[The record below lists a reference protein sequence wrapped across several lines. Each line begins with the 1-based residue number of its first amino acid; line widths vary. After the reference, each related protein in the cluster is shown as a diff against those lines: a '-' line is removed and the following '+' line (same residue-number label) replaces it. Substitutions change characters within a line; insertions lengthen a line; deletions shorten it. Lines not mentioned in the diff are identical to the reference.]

1 MTHAIASAPTRP
13 PAVVTAGADSDRRH
27 REAAGHPL
35 SVSPPYLDH
44 RYRSQPYAVT
54 SRIGSI
60 TRTEHYS
67 DPRGRRARRRTSA
80 ARPGAPRRPARRPA
94 MSGRSMRDRV
104 WIGQTWRRRRDRRE
118 FTVRQVHRADRI
130 AELATDGTRLNV
142 PFTDLR
148 RKWELVRDRA
158 TPPRTSPR
166 LDG

>member
-1 MTHAIASAPTRP
+1 MT
-13 PAVVTAGADSDRRH
+13 
-27 REAAGHPL
+27 
-35 SVSPPYLDH
+35 
-44 RYRSQPYAVT
+44 
-54 SRIGSI
+54 
-60 TRTEHYS
+60 
-67 DPRGRRARRRTSA
+67 
-80 ARPGAPRRPARRPA
+80 
-94 MSGRSMRDRV
+94 GRSMRDRV
-104 WIGQTWRRRRDRRE
+104 WIGQTWRRRRDRQE